1 MSKKF
6 LLIGLV
12 LIVLLSTGIYVIW
25 QRQQEQKNNEKII
38 EASGTIEA
46 REVTVSSELGG
57 KLIKVNKEEGD
68 HVKKG
73 QLLAEIESE
82 MVQVQVKQA
91 EAGVEIA
98 KLNLDTAEDRGID
111 NQIDIAKAQLKQARA
126 ALEQARANL
135 KKTKIKAPVSG
146 TIIEKYFEQ
155 GELVVPGSSLF
166 AISNLEKVTLT
177 VYIEEVN
184 LGKVKLGQKAEV
196 KVDAYPDR
204 IFEGEVTQ
212 IANQAEFTPSA
223 VQTKEE
229 RATTV
234 YAVKI
239 SLDNKDL
246 TLKAG
251 MPADAI
257 IHLE

>member
-1 MSKKF
+1 MGKK
-6 LLIGLV
+6 IVVGLV
-12 LIVLLSTGIYVIW
+12 IITLLSIGIYLIW
-25 QRQQEQKNNEKII
+25 QRQQEQKNNENII

-57 KLIKVNKEEGD
+57 KLIKVKKEEGD
-68 HVKKG
+68 SVKKG
-73 QLLAEIESE
+73 ELLAEVDSE
-82 MVQVQVKQA
+82 VLQAQVEQA

-98 KLNLDTAEDRGID
+98 KLNLEAAEDRGIEK
-111 NQIDIAKAQLKQARA
+111 QIDIAKAQLRQARA
-126 ALEQARANL
+126 ALKQARANL
-135 KKTKIKAPVSG
+135 KKTKIKSPISG

-155 GELVVPGSSLF
+155 GELITPGSSLF
-166 AISNLEKVTLT
+166 VISNLTQVTLT
-177 VYIEEVN
+177 VYVEEKN
-184 LGKVKLGQKAEV
+184 LGKVKLGQKVEV

-204 IFEGEVTQ
+204 TFDGLVSK
-212 IANQAEFTPSA
+212 IAEQAEFTPSA

-239 SLDNKDL
+239 SLDNQDQ

-257 IHLE
+257 IHLK